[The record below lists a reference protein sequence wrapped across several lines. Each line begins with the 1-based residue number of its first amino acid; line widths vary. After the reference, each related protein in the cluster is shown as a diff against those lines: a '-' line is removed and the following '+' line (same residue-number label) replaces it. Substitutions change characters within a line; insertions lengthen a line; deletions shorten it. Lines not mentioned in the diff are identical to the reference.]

1 MGTRLP
7 TQQISRDTIAVLRV
21 ELACDRIVLAIEI
34 QELRSGTGHIERL
47 WDVSTI
53 DTELSAIQRLFYES
67 LAQIPQIDAVLVDTK
82 STHCDE
88 YISLTID
95 LCLSFALL
103 ANKPSLSIVLCM
115 GDSYPGAACIEHLV
129 RHTAGAHASN
139 GVRMNMVYTQSLED
153 TSHNMTVRYLLTDA
167 THHMSGAVMDAHGK
181 IILGSMLAAERAL
194 VERRVR
200 LQHEGHYPQQNS
212 A

>member
-1 MGTRLP
+1 
-7 TQQISRDTIAVLRV
+7 
-21 ELACDRIVLAIEI
+21 
-34 QELRSGTGHIERL
+34 
-47 WDVSTI
+47 
-53 DTELSAIQRLFYES
+53 
-67 LAQIPQIDAVLVDTK
+67 
-82 STHCDE
+82 
-88 YISLTID
+88 
-95 LCLSFALL
+95 
-103 ANKPSLSIVLCM
+103 
-115 GDSYPGAACIEHLV
+115 
-129 RHTAGAHASN
+129 
-139 GVRMNMVYTQSLED
+139 MNMVYTQSLED